1 MATTKTTK
9 KPTAKRVPTKPP
21 VIPDEKYA
29 MPTAVADW
37 IERATSIMN
46 HQRGEIERLKQENSE
61 MKAWRTWAEH
71 RILRS
76 DHE

>member
-1 MATTKTTK
+1 MAETKTTK
-9 KPTAKRVPTKPP
+9 KPAAKRVPIKPP
-21 VIPDEKYA
+21 VIPEEKFA
-29 MPTAVADW
+29 MPAAVADW

-46 HQRGEIERLKQENSE
+46 HQKGEIERLKKENAE
-61 MKAWRTWAEH
+61 MKAWRQWAEH